1 LAFNLQYQ
9 PRRNKMVRR
18 KLFALLI
25 IGATVGVAGCATKGE
40 VDQLK
45 SEVAALRSDVNAMKG
60 QMQSIRDSMDRSA
73 AMDAERQDR
82 MYQRGLRK

>member
-1 LAFNLQYQ
+1 VAFNLQYQ

-18 KLFALLI
+18 KLFVLLI

-45 SEVAALRSDVNAMKG
+45 SEVSALRSDVNALQA
-60 QMQSIRDSMDRSA
+60 QMQGIQDSVDRA
-73 AMDAERQDR
+73 RAMATERQER
-82 MYQRGLRK
+82 MYEKGLRK

>member
-1 LAFNLQYQ
+1 
-9 PRRNKMVRR
+9 MVRR
-18 KLFALLI
+18 KLFALMV
-25 IGATVGVAGCATKGE
+25 VGVAVAGVSGCATKGE

-45 SEVAALRSDVNAMKG
+45 SEVAALRQDVNAMKG
-60 QMQSIRDSMDRSA
+60 QMQGIRDSMDRSA

>member
-18 KLFALLI
+18 KLFVLLI

-60 QMQSIRDSMDRSA
+60 QMQGIRDSMDRSA